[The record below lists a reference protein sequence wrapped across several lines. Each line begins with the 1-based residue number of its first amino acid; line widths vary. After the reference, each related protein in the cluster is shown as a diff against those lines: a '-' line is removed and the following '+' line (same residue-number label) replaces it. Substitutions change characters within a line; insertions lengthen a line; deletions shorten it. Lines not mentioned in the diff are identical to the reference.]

1 MGKVRKIALG
11 FFHTTQREIRMTE
24 GTVFPQNP
32 ETAFQRGFE
41 RIARTRMAG
50 LPLLNPNLSVR
61 ALGFER
67 TGPLWLGALVT
78 PWSIFAVLAV
88 ADEEA
93 LEDLCARPGETV
105 TVTLPAG
112 DFSFL
117 GADEPEI
124 GRYLTLSLVSP
135 VFEIPRQDAAQGI
148 ALEALRLLRE
158 GLPEI
163 PEETGTPL
171 KRVIPIED
179 AREAAAK
186 AAQPQSR
193 RAFLTRYFR

>member
-1 MGKVRKIALG
+1 
-11 FFHTTQREIRMTE
+11 MTE

-32 ETAFQRGFE
+32 EAIFQSGFE

-50 LPLLNPNLSVR
+50 LPLLNPNLTVK

-67 TGPLWLGALVT
+67 SGGLWLGALVT
-78 PWSIFAVLAV
+78 PWSIFAILAA
-88 ADEEA
+88 ADESA
-93 LEDLCARPGETV
+93 LEDLRAAPGENV

-124 GRYLTLSLVSP
+124 G
-135 VFEIPRQDAAQGI
+135 
-148 ALEALRLLRE
+148 EALRLLRE

>member
-1 MGKVRKIALG
+1 MA
-11 FFHTTQREIRMTE
+11 
-24 GTVFPQNP
+24 
-32 ETAFQRGFE
+32 
-41 RIARTRMAG
+41 AG
-50 LPLLNPNLSVR
+50 LIVTSVYQASSALLR
-61 ALGFER
+61 AAA
-67 TGPLWLGALVT
+67 TSASASLGA
-78 PWSIFAVLAV
+78 AA
-88 ADEEA
+88 ADESA
-93 LEDLCARPGETV
+93 LEDLRAAPGENV

-117 GADEPEI
+117 GAEEPGI

-158 GLPEI
+158 GLPGI

-179 AREAAAK
+179 AREAAAR

>member
-1 MGKVRKIALG
+1 
-11 FFHTTQREIRMTE
+11 MTE
-24 GTVFPQNP
+24 GTLFPQNP

-78 PWSIFAVLAV
+78 PWSIFAVLA
-88 ADEEA
+88 AANEEA
-93 LEDLCARPGETV
+93 LEDLRARPGETV

>member
-1 MGKVRKIALG
+1 
-11 FFHTTQREIRMTE
+11 MTE

-78 PWSIFAVLAV
+78 PWSIFAVLAA

-93 LEDLCARPGETV
+93 LEDLRARPGETV
-105 TVTLPAG
+105 TVLI
-112 DFSFL
+112 SV
-117 GADEPEI
+117 EPSI
-124 GRYLTLSLVSP
+124 SM
-135 VFEIPRQDAAQGI
+135 
-148 ALEALRLLRE
+148 
-158 GLPEI
+158 
-163 PEETGTPL
+163 
-171 KRVIPIED
+171 
-179 AREAAAK
+179 
-186 AAQPQSR
+186 
-193 RAFLTRYFR
+193 